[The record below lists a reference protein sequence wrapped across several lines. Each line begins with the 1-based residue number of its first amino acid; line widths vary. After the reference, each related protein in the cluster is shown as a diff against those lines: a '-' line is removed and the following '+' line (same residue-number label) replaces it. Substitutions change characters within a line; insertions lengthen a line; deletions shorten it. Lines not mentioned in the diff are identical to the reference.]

1 MSDYWNRRFAQEG
14 MVWGTDPSLTALE
27 AKGLFRKHNVKSV
40 LVPGAG
46 YGRNTKVFSSE
57 FETIGIE
64 LSGAALTIAAEWDS
78 ACFFISGS
86 VLDCSLETKVDAIYC
101 YDLLHLFL
109 IEDRRRLLTNC
120 LEQLHP
126 GGLLYFTSFSDEDP
140 NYGCGACLE
149 PATYEYKAGKYAHF
163 FSEAD
168 LKQHFEHTEI
178 IKTGTHMEILRD
190 PQGSAHQ
197 YVLRSIL
204 ARKSN
209 DQTNFP

>member
-1 MSDYWNRRFAQEG
+1 MSEYWNRRFAQEG
-14 MVWGTDPSLTALE
+14 MIWGSEPSPTAME
-27 AKGLFRKHNVKSV
+27 AKTLFRKNNVRSV

-64 LSGAALTIAAEWDS
+64 LSGAALGLAVEWDP

-86 VLDCSLETKVDAIYC
+86 VLDCNLETKVDAIYC

-109 IEDRRRLLTNC
+109 YEDRRRLVSNC
-120 LEQLHP
+120 LDQLHP

-149 PATYEYKAGKYAHF
+149 PATYEYKKGKFAHF

-168 LKQHFEHTEI
+168 LKQHFEHMEI
-178 IKTGTHMEILRD
+178 IKTGTNIETLRD
-190 PQGSAHQ
+190 PQGSTRQ
-197 YVLRSIL
+197 YVLRSIF
-204 ARKSN
+204 ARKLHELPL
-209 DQTNFP
+209 TR

>member
-1 MSDYWNRRFAQEG
+1 MSEYWNRRFAQEG
-14 MVWGTDPSLTALE
+14 MSWGSEPSPTAME
-27 AKGLFRKHNVKSV
+27 AKTLFRKNNVRSV

-46 YGRNTKVFSSE
+46 YGRNTKVFSNE

-64 LSGAALTIAAEWDS
+64 LSGAALGLAVEWDP

-86 VLDCSLETKVDAIYC
+86 VLDCNLETKVDAIYC

-109 IEDRRRLLTNC
+109 YEDRRRLVSNC
-120 LEQLHP
+120 LDQLHP

-149 PATYEYKAGKYAHF
+149 PATYEYKEGKYAHF

-168 LKQHFEHTEI
+168 LKQHFEHMEI
-178 IKTGTHMEILRD
+178 IKTGTYIETLRD
-190 PQGSAHQ
+190 PQGSTRQ
-197 YVLRSIL
+197 YVLRSIF
-204 ARKSN
+204 ARKLHELPL
-209 DQTNFP
+209 TW